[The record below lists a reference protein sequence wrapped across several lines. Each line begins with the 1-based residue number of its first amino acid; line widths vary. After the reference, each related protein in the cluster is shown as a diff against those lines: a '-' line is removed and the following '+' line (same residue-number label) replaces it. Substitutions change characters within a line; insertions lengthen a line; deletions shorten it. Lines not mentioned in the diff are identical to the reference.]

1 MVILLKRDE
10 VMDTAGKYLEG
21 SKTIDELLQMLD
33 SEQQKLEE
41 NWEGGAFDSFADQ
54 YDELKPKIQDFSEL
68 LSDINEQLKNADEIE
83 SYRIWDDVIN
93 KIYDDVDL
101 DCFTKDE
108 EELAEERLADY
119 YYEI

>member
-1 MVILLKRDE
+1 MAILLKRDE

-68 LSDINEQLKNADEIE
+68 LSDINEQLKNVVKVLEE
-83 SYRIWDDVIN
+83 TDDAIRSAISGG
-93 KIYDDVDL
+93 K
-101 DCFTKDE
+101 
-108 EELAEERLADY
+108 
-119 YYEI
+119 

>member
-1 MVILLKRDE
+1 MAILLKRDE

-41 NWEGGAFDSFADQ
+41 NWEGGAFDGFADQ

-68 LSDINEQLKNADEIE
+68 LSDINEQLKNVVKVMEE
-83 SYRIWDDVIN
+83 TDDAIRSAISGG
-93 KIYDDVDL
+93 K
-101 DCFTKDE
+101 
-108 EELAEERLADY
+108 
-119 YYEI
+119 